1 LGVAVFAWLLG
12 KDVEMDK
19 FYKLAVLQGLT
30 MISYQ
35 LQKINESFAEMM
47 VVQLQMY
54 SCLDRLKYSS
64 TAAGGNM
71 VKILLGIGEKLSFM
85 EVRLMRFI
93 WDDHEITRHISQVL
107 EDWAN
112 SVETYVKEIAQL
124 WESWKATR
132 IRMRDLPANTDLRV
146 VFGEIFDKAVVY
158 QIQGATKYAE
168 DHPGGG
174 EIDSAARTEANN
186 QIQKLAGVKQK
197 LQVKIWG

>member
-1 LGVAVFAWLLG
+1 MGVAVFAWLLG

-19 FYKLAVLQGLT
+19 FYKLAVLLGPT

-47 VVQLQMY
+47 IVQLQMY
-54 SCLDRLKYSS
+54 SCLDRLRYSS

-85 EVRLMRFI
+85 EVRSMRFI

-107 EDWAN
+107 DDWGA
-112 SVETYVKEIAQL
+112 SVETYAKEINQL

-132 IRMRDLPANTDLRV
+132 IRMKDLPANKQMSL
-146 VFGEIFDKAVVY
+146 VFGEIFEKALAY
-158 QIQGATKYAE
+158 EIDGATKYAE
-168 DHPGGG
+168 AHPGGG
-174 EIDSAARTEANN
+174 EIDQAARTEADN
-186 QIQKLAGVKQK
+186 QLQKLAELKQK
-197 LQVKIWG
+197 LERSWT

>member
-1 LGVAVFAWLLG
+1 MGVAVFALLVG

-19 FYKLAVLQGLT
+19 FYKLGVLLGLT

-47 VVQLQMY
+47 IVQLQMY

-107 EDWAN
+107 EDWGN

-132 IRMRDLPANTDLRV
+132 IRMKDLPANTQMSL
-146 VFGEIFDKAVVY
+146 VFGEILEKAVVY
-158 QIQGATKYAE
+158 EIEGATKYAE
-168 DHPGGG
+168 AHPGGG
-174 EIDSAARTEANN
+174 EIDQAARTEANN
-186 QIQKLAGVKQK
+186 QLQKLAGLKQK

>member
-1 LGVAVFAWLLG
+1 MGVAVFAWLLG

-19 FYKLAVLQGLT
+19 FYKLAVLLGLT

-47 VVQLQMY
+47 IVQLQMY

-93 WDDHEITRHISQVL
+93 WDDHEISRHISQVL
-107 EDWAN
+107 DDWGA
-112 SVETYVKEIAQL
+112 SVKTYVKEISQL

-132 IRMRDLPANTDLRV
+132 IRMKDLPANREMSL
-146 VFGEIFDKAVVY
+146 VFGEIFEKALAY
-158 QIQGATKYAE
+158 EIDGATKYAE
-168 DHPGGG
+168 AHPGGS
-174 EIDSAARTEANN
+174 EIDQAARGEANN
-186 QIQKLAGVKQK
+186 QLQKLAEVRQK
-197 LQVKIWG
+197 LERSWT